1 VIEEAE
7 EIESTE
13 TLPELDDFEIEAIP
27 SQVWSPPEK
36 VVEPQVSEP
45 DAALAVEEN
54 EAYSVYDSRSHADD
68 LLSLPDEGLTI
79 LLLDDTEFNSGD
91 IRILRVLVVNRRAGQ
106 ERPLASAAVSIKIL
120 GTAFRPLIYS
130 LKTDRDGVATVS
142 TQIPMFVSGR
152 AAVLIR
158 AVTKDEAA
166 ELRRVIHP
174 GK

>member
-1 VIEEAE
+1 M
-7 EIESTE
+7 
-13 TLPELDDFEIEAIP
+13 DDFEIATIP

-36 VVEPQVSEP
+36 VVEPQPSEP
-45 DAALAVEEN
+45 EASATAEELQN
-54 EAYSVYDSRSHADD
+54 EVYSGYDPRSHEDG
-68 LLSLPDEGLTI
+68 LESFVDEGLTI

-91 IRILRVLVVNRRAGQ
+91 IRTLRVLVVHRRAG
-106 ERPLASAAVSIKIL
+106 EEKPVVSAAVSIKIL

-142 TQIPMFVSGR
+142 TQIPMFISGR

-158 AVTKDEAA
+158 AVTKDQAQ

-174 GK
+174 SK